1 MSLIVGVRGQ
11 GPTRVMPDSAPP
23 LPPSSWPHGP
33 LEPQRHTI
41 RTPSHRPR
49 ADHRHPSHRPRADHR
64 HPSPGPGPV
73 TGTGHATA
81 GEDRLHRCRNRRML
95 AGVAAGLADYFDID
109 PTLVRIAFVALAL
122 LGGLA
127 VPLYLAGWLL
137 IPEEETDV
145 SVAEE
150 LLARE
155 RAR

>member
-1 MSLIVGVRGQ
+1 MV
-11 GPTRVMPDSAPP
+11 
-23 LPPSSWPHGP
+23 
-33 LEPQRHTI
+33 
-41 RTPSHRPR
+41 
-49 ADHRHPSHRPRADHR
+49 
-64 HPSPGPGPV
+64 
-73 TGTGHATA
+73 
-81 GEDRLHRCRNRRML
+81 

-109 PTLVRIAFVALAL
+109 PTLVRIGFVVLSC

-137 IPEEETDV
+137 IPEEGTDL

>member
-1 MSLIVGVRGQ
+1 MDLA
-11 GPTRVMPDSAPP
+11 T
-23 LPPSSWPHGP
+23 PH
-33 LEPQRHTI
+33 T
-41 RTPSHRPR
+41 TPSPDTTPRPDVVSE
-49 ADHRHPSHRPRADHR
+49 DH
-64 HPSPGPGPV
+64 
-73 TGTGHATA
+73 
-81 GEDRLHRCRNRRML
+81 LHRCRDGRML

-109 PTLVRIAFVALAL
+109 PTLVRIGFVALTL

-137 IPEEETDV
+137 IPEEDADL